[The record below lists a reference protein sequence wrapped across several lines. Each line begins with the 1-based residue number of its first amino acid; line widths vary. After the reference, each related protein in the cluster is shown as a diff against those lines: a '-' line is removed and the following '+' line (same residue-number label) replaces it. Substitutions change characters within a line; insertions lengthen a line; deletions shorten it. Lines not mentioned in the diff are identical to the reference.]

1 MTKPTTPGGFLLLV
15 VVGLGLLY
23 AGWRV
28 ARSPESGACNACGRP
43 VHAQSQTLA
52 NTDGTP
58 GVFCCPT
65 CALTLHRQTGR
76 EVRVTQLTDFDTA
89 DKIDPD
95 KAVIVLES
103 SVNLCMR
110 GETHMHPEKQLAPL
124 GFDRCSPS
132 MIAFSSR
139 AGAENF
145 ARQNGGMATPFQ
157 ELAAAYQAPPQQG
170 SEAQ

>member
-1 MTKPTTPGGFLLLV
+1 MAKLSTQAGFLVLV
-15 VVGLGLLY
+15 VLGLGLLY

-28 ARSPESGACNACGRP
+28 TQSPESEACGACGRP

-52 NTDGTP
+52 STDGAP

-76 EVRVTQLTDFDTA
+76 EVRVTQLTDFDTGE
-89 DKIDPD
+89 KIDPG

-110 GETHMHPEKQLAPL
+110 GETHMHSNKQPVPL

-145 ARQNGGMATPFQ
+145 ARQNGGMVKPFR
-157 ELAAAYQAPPQQG
+157 ELAVAYQAPPQQR
-170 SEAQ
+170 SEAP